1 MASDERERCR
11 RRPKDG
17 GSSQRVEVHIRD
29 RLGGDGGCSNVEVA
43 RQLLQAL
50 RHGRI
55 ARFLGPAFWP
65 VLGSA
70 VRGPWLRRKF
80 RRLFVAPRRHPRCD
94 KDPKA
99 PQRFSH
105 YKSTRSLIAVAPRID
120 PQASAAHSRHFPGQK
135 LRLGGDALG
144 ADPTYLLYLPSRPR

>member
-70 VRGPWLRRKF
+70 KGKLNEFSLGSAVRGPWLRRKF
-80 RRLFVAPRRHPRCD
+80 RRLFVAP
-94 KDPKA
+94 
-99 PQRFSH
+99 
-105 YKSTRSLIAVAPRID
+105 
-120 PQASAAHSRHFPGQK
+120 G
-135 LRLGGDALG
+135 
-144 ADPTYLLYLPSRPR
+144 